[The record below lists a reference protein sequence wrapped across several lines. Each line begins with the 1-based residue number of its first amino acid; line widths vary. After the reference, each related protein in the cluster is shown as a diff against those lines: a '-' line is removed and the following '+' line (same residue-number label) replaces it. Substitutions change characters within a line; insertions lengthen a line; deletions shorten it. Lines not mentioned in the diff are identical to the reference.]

1 MTSVYVMICV
11 CVCRVASV
19 TSVDVMM
26 CVCVC
31 VCVCRVASVTS
42 VYIMICVC
50 MCVCRVAS
58 VLGYLPQDL
67 IGQVSYEYYHPDD
80 IEKMVHLHHDGE
92 QRRLVVAV
100 TIIRPAN
107 FDCP

>member
-1 MTSVYVMICV
+1 MQGGECDQCVCYDMCV
-11 CVCRVASV
+11 CVQGGEC
-19 TSVDVMM
+19 DQ
-26 CVCVC
+26 CGCYDVCVC

-92 QRRLVVAV
+92 ASSGCYYNQAS
-100 TIIRPAN
+100 
-107 FDCP
+107 